1 MGKIALRYG
10 GFTQVDDDM
19 EAEFGHLLWR
29 LDRYGYAVRELHRSH
44 LYLHRIAI
52 KAQAGQ
58 IVDHI
63 NGERTDNRRC
73 NLRLATQSENQ
84 RNRAG
89 LASNNS
95 SGFTG
100 VHRVRS
106 GRWVAIIRMDGE
118 RIHLGT
124 FGTIEEA
131 VSARRAAEIRLYRDF
146 APRTP
151 GGPDGAERAK

>member
-10 GFTQVDDDM
+10 GFTPVDDDM

-63 NGERTDNRRC
+63 NGDKLDNRRC
-73 NLRLATQSENQ
+73 NLRWVTQSENQ
-84 RNRAG
+84 RNRVG
-89 LASNNS
+89 LARNNS

-100 VHRVRS
+100 VRARI
-106 GRWVAIIRMDGE
+106 GRWEARIWMDGE
-118 RIHLGT
+118 HMHLGT

-131 VSARRAAEIRLYRDF
+131 ASARRAAEIRLYRDF
-146 APRTP
+146 APRTTP
-151 GGPDGAERAK
+151 GGPDGAEEG